1 MKATETIEYNDTVNR
16 KMNWNI
22 VGWWKRRKYGK
33 NKKMY
38 GLITEMPE
46 AMDEEETQKS
56 WLENWNRQ
64 GVGER
69 EEKKVRKTEQVI
81 KNVKV

>member
-1 MKATETIEYNDTVNR
+1 MMKKKEI
-16 KMNWNI
+16 W
-22 VGWWKRRKYGK
+22 K

-46 AMDEEETQKS
+46 AMDEEETEKG
-56 WLENWNRQ
+56 WLENWNGQ